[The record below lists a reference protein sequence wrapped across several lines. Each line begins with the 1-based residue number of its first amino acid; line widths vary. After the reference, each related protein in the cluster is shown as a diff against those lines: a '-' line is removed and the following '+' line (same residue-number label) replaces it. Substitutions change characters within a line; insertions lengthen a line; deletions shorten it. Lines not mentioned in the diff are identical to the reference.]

1 MVETAIRNEPALRV
15 AVFVG
20 VFALVAG
27 WEAVWPRRSQR
38 FARRVRWP
46 HNLGLLAFDVLLLRV
61 FAPGA
66 AIAVALAAEAHGW
79 ALLNDAA
86 LLQPFRGMQD
96 LRPDPALQCPATP
109 GSTAD
114 GPHAAT
120 ECGGQT

>member
-15 AVFVG
+15 AVFLG

-27 WEAVWPRRSQR
+27 WEAVWPRRSRR

-61 FAPGA
+61 LAPGA

-79 ALLNDAA
+79 GLLNDAA
-86 LLQPFRGMQD
+86 LPAWVRALVAIVALD
-96 LRPDPALQCPATP
+96 L
-109 GSTAD
+109 GI
-114 GPHAAT
+114 
-120 ECGGQT
+120 